1 MSSSIVETHRE
12 PGLKP
17 TVNLNTKPKIINGSK
32 NTNQNTNGVNN
43 QNGVRVLKPE
53 SYVGFDSLP
62 EQYVSRI
69 VRDGFG
75 FNIMSLGQTGVGKT
89 TLIDSLFNMK
99 FPDVSTRS
107 HSLSNVDVLCHN
119 YELQER
125 NIKLKLGLVESR
137 GFGDQINKGLN
148 LFLTLIFS
156 TFISFNSFR
165 F

>member
-1 MSSSIVETHRE
+1 
-12 PGLKP
+12 
-17 TVNLNTKPKIINGSK
+17 
-32 NTNQNTNGVNN
+32 
-43 QNGVRVLKPE
+43 
-53 SYVGFDSLP
+53 
-62 EQYVSRI
+62 
-69 VRDGFG
+69 
-75 FNIMSLGQTGVGKT
+75 MSLGQTGVGKT

-156 TFISFNSFR
+156 TFISFLILFALTK
-165 F
+165 FFQKFLDFI